1 MIRTI
6 TLFVLFAGLLH
17 GQQTTTKTNNSA
29 PFSLLTEVEPG
40 LAPDQFFSA
49 YASQM
54 GLTPQDEFQITRI
67 TEGKSGYSHIR
78 YDQTYRGVPIHGQ
91 TYILHVKDNA
101 VKSANGRY
109 AAALDLEIKAALT
122 PHEALRAAMADQDAG
137 FYAWEHAG
145 HKHEGHSHA
154 IPEGKPEPK
163 LVIIDKDIPNYSGV
177 YALVYSIDL
186 YAAHPLKGDR
196 YFIDAHN
203 GRVVNKL
210 DLLKHQ
216 GVPGQC
222 ETRFYGTQ
230 ELIVDSIAPTEFR
243 LFDPTRGD
251 GGQGVVNGDGE
262 YFTSETA
269 DFDQD
274 NPGFVRGAMDAHLA
288 TTKFYDALQE
298 HFEWQGLDNNN
309 LSMDIGVFAREEE
322 NFVNAFWNGEMA
334 WIGNGNCNVAPLV
347 THEVVAH
354 EFMHGIIDYT
364 SQLIYADESGA
375 INESMADVMGHVMEF
390 LEDEDRFS
398 WELGSFILN
407 DDVEPFRVMD
417 DPNQKEH
424 PAMYKGLFWED
435 GAGVHTNS
443 SIGNLLYVLLS
454 EGRVGENETGQSF
467 DISGMGQLQAAQFL
481 FFINKNYLTESSG
494 YNDYYAASLLAAEE
508 FFDGDQEITDNL
520 IEAWNYVGLPTSV
533 NQIDLD
539 LAISSFGFYDVCF
552 FNEFTPVWVE
562 VSNVGSV
569 DYTPDMLGLVEI
581 SRNFGGTLLETVAI
595 EDTLRPG
602 ESIRYNFDDLIL
614 VNDDFISVD
623 YELILAADE
632 NIANNEDRD
641 FIFSNEFASNDVSVD
656 LDLDE
661 LICFSTEYDFVI
673 TIRNE
678 SCDLIDEDQE
688 MSVIMRNSDTGEV
701 LHVESFNTENRI
713 FPGGL
718 IRVERTLDL
727 DLDGPTEVVMELSFE
742 GDPNPDN
749 NLIFYDVPI
758 LSTVTAGYVNGFE
771 SEAALADGVA
781 LTSIFATDLHIRD
794 YQANGSYFWTTGFF
808 GESAEVLCEDPID
821 NFVEGP
827 ESIFSGVSAEL
838 RACVDL
844 ENEPQSYVNFDLIQ
858 FSNQNIDFPSQLS
871 SAAQVKWGEG
881 IDEQTIIFGQEEGEV
896 VNHNLALPLGFR
908 GPITFS
914 FHTLTGDQ
922 QSLIFDAQFMD
933 NLNFGQLTSTE
944 ETELDKVNIFPN
956 PAHTVLF
963 MTAPVGIDDHAVYD
977 FSGRLMSVPGDGN
990 RLDISGLS
998 QGNYGVHMIL
1008 SDGTSVHKRFVKI
1021 ER

>member
-1 MIRTI
+1 
-6 TLFVLFAGLLH
+6 
-17 GQQTTTKTNNSA
+17 
-29 PFSLLTEVEPG
+29 
-40 LAPDQFFSA
+40 
-49 YASQM
+49 
-54 GLTPQDEFQITRI
+54 
-67 TEGKSGYSHIR
+67 
-78 YDQTYRGVPIHGQ
+78 
-91 TYILHVKDNA
+91 
-101 VKSANGRY
+101 
-109 AAALDLEIKAALT
+109 
-122 PHEALRAAMADQDAG
+122 
-137 FYAWEHAG
+137 
-145 HKHEGHSHA
+145 
-154 IPEGKPEPK
+154 
-163 LVIIDKDIPNYSGV
+163 
-177 YALVYSIDL
+177 
-186 YAAHPLKGDR
+186 
-196 YFIDAHN
+196 
-203 GRVVNKL
+203 
-210 DLLKHQ
+210 
-216 GVPGQC
+216 
-222 ETRFYGTQ
+222 
-230 ELIVDSIAPTEFR
+230 
-243 LFDPTRGD
+243 
-251 GGQGVVNGDGE
+251 
-262 YFTSETA
+262 
-269 DFDQD
+269 
-274 NPGFVRGAMDAHLA
+274 
-288 TTKFYDALQE
+288 
-298 HFEWQGLDNNN
+298 
-309 LSMDIGVFAREEE
+309 
-322 NFVNAFWNGEMA
+322 
-334 WIGNGNCNVAPLV
+334 
-347 THEVVAH
+347 
-354 EFMHGIIDYT
+354 
-364 SQLIYADESGA
+364 
-375 INESMADVMGHVMEF
+375 
-390 LEDEDRFS
+390 
-398 WELGSFILN
+398 
-407 DDVEPFRVMD
+407 
-417 DPNQKEH
+417 
-424 PAMYKGLFWED
+424 
-435 GAGVHTNS
+435 
-443 SIGNLLYVLLS
+443 
-454 EGRVGENETGQSF
+454 
-467 DISGMGQLQAAQFL
+467 MGQLQAAQFL

-858 FSNQNIDFPSQLS
+858 FANQNIDFPSQLS